1 MQTSRA
7 ASNYL
12 PSEKV
17 KLGSNEAR
25 VFNSNVSKGLGAL
38 NAAGIASK
46 RTKDLWKGTFGY
58 HNDNA
63 DAFRHS
69 YWNALMSKNCG
80 YAYAESFANAH
91 EKDYPNVAP
100 ETTIDAFN
108 NKVGRDI
115 GVSKR
120 YNLPNAMQISSAIEK
135 DVLSAIKNG
144 RMKRFVGSDLRSNT
158 KNLVKTN
165 SNGLK

>member
-46 RTKDLWKGTFGY
+46 RTTDLWKSTFGY

-100 ETTIDAFN
+100 ETTMDAFN

-115 GVSKR
+115 GVSKS

-144 RMKRFVGSDLRSNT
+144 RMKRFVGSDLRSNN
-158 KNLVKTN
+158 KILVKTN